1 MFFTQPRKQRYLRKS
16 GGISIYFK
24 EGISKYL
31 KVVETQ
37 SDYAL
42 WIEIDKCLM
51 KTDEN
56 VILGGVYISPENSN
70 FFNEDEFLVLE
81 TEITSFRS
89 NYKYVFLSSDFNAR
103 TSQLRDY
110 TEADNFLAKLFDFDD
125 ETKELFFPA
134 YKLAPFNLSLNRTS
148 CDQNSNNI
156 GFKLL
161 DICKNNNLFI
171 LNGRMGSDKDKG
183 NFTFRHT
190 SVIDY
195 MLASVESLKLLNDFD
210 IIETDPIFSDG
221 HSLLQLSISCTD
233 QLNSKQNTTK
243 RNNKT
248 KIKWYENQAQAFC
261 DSIDLT
267 KINSIISGLESPS
280 FSKNDIN
287 LATEQI
293 SNIFDDAGAACFPHQ
308 SSVHSNPPKPWFGP
322 CCKSARKK
330 YHLARKMYNN
340 HKNSHNRANMIKCSK
355 AYKKNYAQV
364 HRQA

>member
-1 MFFTQPRKQRYLRKS
+1 
-16 GGISIYFK
+16 
-24 EGISKYL
+24 
-31 KVVETQ
+31 
-37 SDYAL
+37 
-42 WIEIDKCLM
+42 
-51 KTDEN
+51 
-56 VILGGVYISPENSN
+56 
-70 FFNEDEFLVLE
+70 
-81 TEITSFRS
+81 
-89 NYKYVFLSSDFNAR
+89 
-103 TSQLRDY
+103 
-110 TEADNFLAKLFDFDD
+110 
-125 ETKELFFPA
+125 
-134 YKLAPFNLSLNRTS
+134 
-148 CDQNSNNI
+148 
-156 GFKLL
+156 
-161 DICKNNNLFI
+161 
-171 LNGRMGSDKDKG
+171 MGSDKDKG

-195 MLASVESLKLLNDFD
+195 MLASVEFLKLLNDFD
-210 IIETDPIFSDG
+210 IIEIDPIFSDG

-233 QLNSKQNTTK
+233 QLNSKQNTTE

-248 KIKWYENQAQAFC
+248 KIKWYENQDQAFC

-267 KINSIISGLESPS
+267 KINSMISDLESPS

-308 SSVHSNPPKPWFGP
+308 SSVHSNPTKPWFGP

-364 HRQA
+364 HHQA